1 MATIPSFDIDKYLKP
16 KYDIKE
22 TGLANQKAYKKYL
35 LAHILKGT
43 EVNRSP
49 LEMIG
54 NLAKVY
60 AGADLLKTD
69 DDATKLLQEKA
80 KEKKQISADYLST
93 ALKAIRKPFT
103 SPSEVEDV
111 LLRKSIEDP
120 ETGTATLPEYQNV
133 PKIYPKGTTE
143 NLIAR
148 LQNSKNPALQDYA
161 KQLMPYAMQVK
172 EKRGREDKLREQ
184 KLLREQV
191 DLAEKRQYEENL
203 RQKVL
208 LEKRELEEKNPQ
220 YTWKNVVTA
229 TNKDGTYTIQ
239 LTGINKNDPTKEITK
254 GKPRT
259 ILPSKNMEVVTEN
272 GKTTVTWGKT
282 KKGSSAGS
290 KALEKAQV
298 KAYTSVRNSESATRR
313 FLRKIAEV
321 QGLLVNPD
329 GTFNEKIIGIAG
341 KVASGI
347 NATKATVKGLM
358 QYVKERTG
366 EGQVFKGYRNS
377 TAIYKT
383 LRRLRSDPEMQAS
396 FKEAGI
402 ANARLQAHI
411 ISLGFMKAVAMQ
423 GGAKRISDA
432 DMKNAIKSIAGA
444 SLSARAM
451 FSVLDDNKKEL
462 IENYNVEVE
471 LFNRDNPEFWKT
483 HKKTIIPFGTIKDKS
498 KIIGG
503 QGQGF

>member
-60 AGADLLKTD
+60 AGSNLLKTD

-120 ETGTATLPEYQNV
+120 ETGTATLPEYGNV
-133 PKIYPKGTTE
+133 PKIYSKGTTE

-161 KQLMPYAMQVK
+161 KQLMPYAMQIK

-184 KLLREQV
+184 KLLRKQV
-191 DLAEKRQYEENL
+191 DLAGKRQYEENL

-208 LEKRELEEKNPQ
+208 LEKRKLEEKNPQ

-259 ILPSKNMEVVTEN
+259 ILPSKNMEVITED
-272 GKTTVTWGKT
+272 GKTTVTWGKKSGVT
-282 KKGSSAGS
+282 SAGS
-290 KALEKAQV
+290 KALEKEQV
-298 KAYTSVRNSESATRR
+298 KYYTSVRNSESATRR
-313 FLRKIAEV
+313 FLRKITEV
-321 QGLLVNPD
+321 QGMLYSD
-329 GTFNEKIIGIAG
+329 GKFNEKTVGIAG
-341 KVASGI
+341 SIASGI

-358 QYVKERTG
+358 QFVKERSG
-366 EGQVFKGYRNS
+366 EGRVFKGYRNS

-444 SLSARAM
+444 SYSAKAM
-451 FSVLDDNKKEL
+451 FAVLDDNKKEL
-462 IENYNVEVE
+462 IENYNAEVE
-471 LFNRDNPEFWKT
+471 MFNRDNPEFWKT
-483 HKKTIIPFGTIKDKS
+483 HKKTIIPFGIIKDKS
-498 KIIGG
+498 SVRGG